1 MAMRPEPDPIHDP
14 RLTRLLGV
22 RASAP
27 VPAGLSDRVF
37 RASLQVLPQS
47 PGTREVVGR
56 ISFRWL
62 AAAAALLLVAGL
74 AMRWSAANEP
84 EEPAG
89 TSLAV
94 VLEASDDSNLGDEL
108 PSLKAMHGARFADLD
123 DEMNRVLGSGRMG
136 R

>member
-1 MAMRPEPDPIHDP
+1 MHPEPDPIHDP
-14 RLTRLLGV
+14 RLERLLQA
-22 RASAP
+22 RATGP
-27 VPAGLSDRVF
+27 VPSGLSERVF
-37 RASLQVLPQS
+37 RASVTMLPASQET
-47 PGTREVVGR
+47 PAILAR

-74 AMRWSAANEP
+74 ALRWSASGESD
-84 EEPAG
+84 ETSG

-94 VLEASDDSNLGDEL
+94 VLEVSDDANLGDEL

-123 DEMNRVLGSGRMG
+123 DEMSCILGSGRVG